1 MIYRPATDK
10 GFLKKDDVKKIA
22 HVGEAILQ
30 FNKLSDLR
38 KTLDKSDYTKIYVVD
53 DSGEVDD
60 IIV

>member
-10 GFLKKDDVKKIA
+10 GFIKKDDVKKTA

-30 FNKLSDLR
+30 FEKLSDLR

-53 DSGEVDD
+53 DNGEVDD